1 MEYKSKF
8 KAQEIDALL
17 DKIKQGGTGGG
28 VPIVSSEE
36 ERDALNLPVGSLVS
50 VVKEGTMTSI
60 RDLYQP

>member
-28 VPIVSSEE
+28 VPIVSSE
-36 ERDALNLPVGSLVS
+36 
-50 VVKEGTMTSI
+50 
-60 RDLYQP
+60 